1 MANHADAR
9 VVDVLLVED
18 DPGDVL
24 MTREAFEHHRI
35 RNQLHVVNDGEQA
48 LQFLHRTGEYAS
60 APRPGLI
67 LLEIGRASCRE
78 RV

>member
-1 MANHADAR
+1 MPATEGGSTK

-35 RNQLHVVNDGEQA
+35 RNHLHVVNDGEQA
-48 LQFLHRTGEYAS
+48 LQFLHQQHMHRLALAAFSHGH
-60 APRPGLI
+60 PRAV
-67 LLEIGRASCRE
+67 RAG
-78 RV
+78 